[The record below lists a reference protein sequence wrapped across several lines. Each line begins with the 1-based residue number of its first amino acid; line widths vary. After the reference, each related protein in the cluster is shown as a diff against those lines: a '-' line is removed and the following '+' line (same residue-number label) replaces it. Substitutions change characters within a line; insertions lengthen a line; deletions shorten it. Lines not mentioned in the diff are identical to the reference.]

1 MAYNIYS
8 NVASINSVK
17 VGQIY
22 ISNPSAQL
30 GCNDKDKTKLHSSGT
45 FSTRPVLIVREP
57 EPWDRYTTVSVCCS
71 TTKDIPSISFTA
83 ADNVYNFKLHDI
95 RTICVSSLL
104 RLIGALSP
112 SAIAMCQAI
121 MSSFYGVN
129 EHNVKS
135 RLDELRRFT
144 HDISEAHINDVR
156 NIYEALYSNYSY
168 CVDSSYEPDWHPTSK
183 MSENYNQIQ
192 SFGYYSS
199 TIESAPQ
206 KIAATEPGPAPAT
219 QPEPAKA
226 TTTTVAKSEPL
237 VRAKTATKKGS
248 PRRNKSVCLKFAPSP
263 DTRAW
268 RTISPT
274 TKPIAQLVAESLYLS
289 GYVTCDSMAQ
299 KFGVTRYIFDKRAKA
314 NLAARTGNVAEATWS
329 VDSETYSQFRTWWKN
344 NDLEATGYFKR
355 SDVEAMFPLIR
366 DSLVHYPLTEPKV
379 QCSLRA
385 QFYVEKLTWPE
396 IIEVVPLM
404 CTPKIAELTGAHLAV
419 AKELKDYC
427 ANCRE
432 AHLRMTDHVWDDK
445 IAKIRLYIT
454 PNNMAKMPAWL
465 RADFMAI
472 PVEKLRSYCQSLPG
486 WSGCDFDE
494 IYSQTVKAFLAKM

>member
-8 NVASINSVK
+8 NVANINSVK

-30 GCNDKDKTKLHSSGT
+30 GYIDKDKTKLHSSGS

-71 TTKDIPSISFTA
+71 TTKEVPSISFAA

-104 RLIGALSP
+104 RLVGALSP
-112 SAIAMCQAI
+112 SAIAMCQAV

-129 EHNVKS
+129 EHNVQS
-135 RLDELRRFT
+135 RLDELRKFMYGIGET
-144 HDISEAHINDVR
+144 HINDVR
-156 NIYEALYSNYSY
+156 NVYEALYSKYSY
-168 CVDSSYEPDWHPTSK
+168 CVDRSYAPDWRLTNK
-183 MSENYNQIQ
+183 TMDNYNQIQ
-192 SFGYYSS
+192 CFSYHSS
-199 TIESAPQ
+199 INESLPP
-206 KIAATEPGPAPAT
+206 KITAAEAGLVPDNLVDG
-219 QPEPAKA
+219 
-226 TTTTVAKSEPL
+226 TTTDAKSEPL
-237 VRAKTATKKGS
+237 VRAKTAIKKGIQ
-248 PRRNKSVCLKFAPSP
+248 RRHKDTCLKFVSSP
-263 DTRAW
+263 NTRSW
-268 RTISPT
+268 RPISPT
-274 TKPIAQLVAESLYLS
+274 TKPIDQHVAESLYLS

-299 KFGVTRYIFDKRAKA
+299 KFGVSRYKFDKQAKA
-314 NLAARTGNVAEATWS
+314 NLAARTGNIAEATWS
-329 VDSETYSQFRTWWKN
+329 VDSETYSQFMTWWKN
-344 NDLEATGYFKR
+344 NDLEDTGYFKR

-366 DSLVHYPLTEPKV
+366 DSLVPYPLTEPKV
-379 QCSLRA
+379 PCTLRT

-404 CTPKIAELTGAHLAV
+404 CTTKIAELTGAHLAT

-427 ANCRE
+427 MKCRE
-432 AHLRMTDHVWDDK
+432 VHLRMMDHILDDQ

-472 PVEKLRSYCQSLPG
+472 PIEKLREYCQSLPG
-486 WSGCDFDE
+486 WSGYDFDE
-494 IYSQTVKAFLAKM
+494 IYAHTVKAFLAKM